1 MSKIN
6 NFGFKMSK
14 LKLNNDPEFIEEVI
28 NFFENILYHME
39 IINFNVDELFLRYN
53 RDLKIKEQYKNIKK
67 EKSIFYSTNISFLEI
82 DINFIIVIL
91 IK

>member
-1 MSKIN
+1 
-6 NFGFKMSK
+6 
-14 LKLNNDPEFIEEVI
+14 
-28 NFFENILYHME
+28 ME
-39 IINFNVDELFLRYN
+39 IINFNVDELFFRYN